1 MKKISL
7 LLFAALVLSA
17 CGGVRKSEKD
27 LARGNYDQ
35 VIIQT
40 LDNLLVNK
48 SADRKSPYIALLKD
62 AFVKAVERDERRLE
76 FLDKES
82 NPNTLR
88 ERYRLV
94 TGLSLRQDRIRPIL
108 PLPGEKFNFTD
119 YSDAIIDVKNELSE
133 HIVQSNTQLLENATK
148 EDARAAYDDFMYLEQ
163 INPGYADLNELKEE
177 ALYKGTTF
185 VRLSLLNET
194 EMAIPE
200 RLETDLLNIDTY
212 KLNKPWVQY
221 HNRPLAEL
229 AYDYDLIL
237 SFRAMQISP
246 ELVTERILKQE
257 KKVKD
262 GFSYVLDS
270 NGNVKK
276 DSLGNDIKVDK
287 FKTLSA
293 DIHEFTQSKSTQLT
307 AHVDLIDLNTNQM
320 EATFPL
326 NDGYVFNHIYA
337 TYKGDKAA
345 IDPKILPLLGN
356 RPVPFPTNEQMVYDS
371 GESLKLLLKDILVN
385 QIKLQ

>member
-1 MKKISL
+1 MM
-7 LLFAALVLSA
+7 LSA

-40 LDNLLVNK
+40 LDNLRVNK
-48 SADRKSPYIALLKD
+48 SADRKSPYITLLKD

-76 FLDKES
+76 FLDKEG

-88 ERYRLV
+88 ERYQLV

-119 YSDAIIDVKNELSE
+119 YSDAIIEVKNELSK
-133 HIVQSNTQLLENATK
+133 HIVQSSTQLLENATK
-148 EDARAAYDDFMYLEQ
+148 QDARAAYDDLMYLEQ
-163 INPGYADLNELKEE
+163 INPGYADINELKEE
-177 ALYKGTTF
+177 ALYKGSTF
-185 VRLSLLNET
+185 IRLSLLNET

-200 RLETDLLNIDTY
+200 RLENDLLNIDTY

-307 AHVDLIDLNTNQM
+307 AQVDLIDLNTNQM

-345 IDPKILPLLGN
+345 IDPKMLPLLGN
-356 RPVPFPTNEQMVYDS
+356 RAVPFPTNEQMVYDS